1 MAEWF
6 FRKKSK
12 GEVERD
18 PGWDEYFTSN
28 RSTDESLV
36 REAIQ
41 NSLKGEGTR
50 GKWGIGKVVFPI
62 ASRLRSFFAYSIRNE
77 EPRELLCGKAL
88 LSYHTVSGQRYS
100 ADDDGLDLIRQ
111 WIVAAV
117 QAFVRGKGLTK
128 IANSWRDE

>member
-1 MAEWF
+1 MAQWF

-41 NSLKGEGTR
+41 NSLDAHAK
-50 GKWGIGKVVFPI
+50 
-62 ASRLRSFFAYSIRNE
+62 SFGSGPARVRIYYAAK
-77 EPRELLCGKAL
+77 GKAL
-88 LSYHTVSGQRYS
+88 SKDAYAKYL
-100 ADDDGLDLIRQ
+100 
-111 WIVAAV
+111 
-117 QAFVRGKGLTK
+117 KGG
-128 IANSWRDE
+128 EE